1 MRIRR
6 TQWRDSPKPVPEG
19 VLVTAIGD
27 VHGCA
32 DHLETM
38 YRALA
43 RDVEELEPGQTTC
56 ILLGDLIDRGPRSFE
71 CLMMAADGLASLAP
85 DRQVRDVALVGN
97 HDDWL
102 VRAVAGT
109 LTRHD
114 AMLWVR
120 NGGIATWQDMG
131 IGNPGTVEVL
141 MRELRARLPDPVL
154 DLLAG
159 MVPVY
164 RIGELVLN
172 PYVGPRF
179 KSGVITTNMPLLP
192 DKPIDFGLQDFCEKC
207 TKCARECPCQAI
219 PYGDKIMFNGYEM
232 WKPDIERCVSY
243 RLTNHKGSM
252 CGRCMKMC
260 PLNKIPSVDGPL
272 VHRIGTWLGVNARW
286 LKPILVPIAVYF
298 DDRLGYGKRNPN
310 KKWWVDMELVDGAGA
325 SAAGLSLGTSLTTTT
340 SPPFLLR

>member
-27 VHGCA
+27 VHGCS
-32 DHLETM
+32 DHLEAM

-56 ILLGDLIDRGPRSFE
+56 ILLGDLIDRGPRSLE

-114 AMLWVR
+114 AMHWVR

-141 MRELRARLPDPVL
+141 VRELRARLPDSVL
-154 DLLAG
+154 DLLAD

-164 RIGELVLN
+164 RIGELVFAHAGVDPRV
-172 PYVGPRF
+172 PYVEQSREALMWIRAPFLEPDHWPFPFLVVHGHTVEGPVADPPVR
-179 KSGVITTNMPLLP
+179 
-192 DKPIDFGLQDFCEKC
+192 
-207 TKCARECPCQAI
+207 A
-219 PYGDKIMFNGYEM
+219 
-232 WKPDIERCVSY
+232 
-243 RLTNHKGSM
+243 
-252 CGRCMKMC
+252 
-260 PLNKIPSVDGPL
+260 
-272 VHRIGTWLGVNARW
+272 HRIGIDTGAVISGTLTAVEFWGAR
-286 LKPILVPIAVYF
+286 
-298 DDRLGYGKRNPN
+298 
-310 KKWWVDMELVDGAGA
+310 
-325 SAAGLSLGTSLTTTT
+325 
-340 SPPFLLR
+340 LRFITVESR